1 MPRSLRLANA
11 KPHII
16 RYVARDFRSSKPARP
31 AVLPKI
37 YEPGRVV
44 GVDVIFLSALNRR
57 ETFPALNITDWGTS
71 YQVVERLTSTE
82 ATHTWRTFMRVW
94 CRTFGVPDVIVADL
108 SSEFR
113 GQFADLASQAGALV
127 RHTAARSPWQA
138 GKTERAGA
146 HFKLVYEKARENTY
160 IGSWEEVKTL
170 MYAVSA
176 PKTDMETGVDFLL
189 CSDTLATTYGC
200 PDLCCRTTVWTLRWW
215 WPAPMLR

>member
-1 MPRSLRLANA
+1 M
-11 KPHII
+11 
-16 RYVARDFRSSKPARP
+16 
-31 AVLPKI
+31 
-37 YEPGRVV
+37 
-44 GVDVIFLSALNRR
+44 
-57 ETFPALNITDWGTS
+57 S
-71 YQVVERLTSTE
+71 YQVVERLKSTE

-108 SSEFR
+108 GSEFR

-170 MYAVSA
+170 MYAVECAKNRYGNRSGFSPMQRQIGHNLRLPGSLLSDDSLDPAMVVASA
-176 PKTDMETGVDFLL
+176 DAEMKKALEIRAAAQEAYIKSQTEVALSKAKNGGVECKFSFQLGKQFMFIV
-189 CSDTLATTYGC
+189 S
-200 PDLCCRTTVWTLRWW
+200 PR
-215 WPAPMLR
+215 